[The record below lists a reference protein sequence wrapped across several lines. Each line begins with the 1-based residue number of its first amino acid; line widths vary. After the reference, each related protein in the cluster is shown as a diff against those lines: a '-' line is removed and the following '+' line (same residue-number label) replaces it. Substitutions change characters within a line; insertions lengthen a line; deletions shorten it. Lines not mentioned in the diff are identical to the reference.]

1 LENFLLNVYVARS
14 LGVAQ
19 LGAFS
24 LAYVTYGLANNA
36 NRGLAIEPLLVRFS
50 ASGPRIWRRAAKGS
64 VSTSLLVG
72 IVLGLC
78 ALAAGAV
85 IGGTTGLA
93 FYGLGVV
100 FPVVLLQ
107 DSWRY
112 AFFSWGRGYHALIN
126 DTIWLIVQL
135 PLMIFLKRT
144 GHANVFWFV
153 LAWGAGAFVGAIV
166 GSFQAKIVPN
176 LGTTKQWLVRHRDLG
191 LRFLVENTGG
201 NASTT
206 LLSYGI
212 SYILGIVAVG
222 SIRAAGVLMGPLN
235 IMFYGIGMLTVPEAA
250 RILHKSP
257 RRLPLYCIALSAGLT
272 TLTLLWTVLLLV
284 GLPHGLGNLM
294 LGGIWRHT
302 YPLVLPTA
310 ALTVAGALGIG
321 AGVGLHAL
329 GAARRSM
336 RATLIGSGLI
346 LAFSLLGAA
355 IAGVVGTL
363 YFGAVATV
371 ISTVIS
377 WWQFRKA
384 LREPNS
390 VRDSHQ
396 SRKNGHQRPDAQ
408 VGLPG
413 AGYPDEESADPGY
426 SSRGYSGNGQ
436 SGTSY
441 AGEGYGPSG
450 YGGSQSGNPQ
460 FGKSPYGSGA
470 YGAGGYSS
478 QGIASAGQAGTG
490 GAVGYRDAGYGGGSG
505 AAYGDQGH
513 QGADYQDP
521 SYGQRHHGGFGRGP
535 GSAANGSA
543 NGHAVAFAYQGGPSA
558 RGRRPMSPQEPGPDI
573 PQFTVPGAV
582 AAANENSTATP
593 RPYGRISI
601 FTLLDDKVVEF
612 DRLAER
618 AAEGVRTAEPDTL
631 VYVINVVPGA
641 PMQRIIY
648 EIYRDRMAFKSHEQQ
663 PHSQRFAE
671 DRRSCVQAVNVI
683 DLRLKYAKVATLGA
697 SAVPQ
702 DSRYSQGTQTT
713 RVSQTIEPSTGTYA
727 SSGPDG
733 LEGGTTPS
741 GGRTLGSGRAWSVGP
756 LGNQGSSAD
765 SVRYPP
771 NGSYLGQRE
780 QYGDR

>member
-1 LENFLLNVYVARS
+1 MVVAERRATAALVWQVTRRASARVSWGVADQAVCALENFLLNVYVARS

-50 ASGPRIWRRAAKGS
+50 TAGPRIWRRAAKGS

-126 DTIWLIVQL
+126 DTIWLIVQV

-153 LAWGAGAFVGAIV
+153 LAWGAGALVGCII
-166 GSFQAKIVPN
+166 GSFQAKVVPD
-176 LGTTKQWLVRHRDLG
+176 LRTTKQWLVRHRDLG

-206 LLSYGI
+206 LQSYGI

-250 RILHKSP
+250 RILRRSP

-284 GLPHGLGNLM
+284 GLPHGLGNLL
-294 LGGIWRHT
+294 LGGIWRRT

-363 YFGAVATV
+363 YFGAAATV
-371 ISTVIS
+371 IGTLIS

-384 LREPNS
+384 LREPNN

-396 SRKNGHQRPDAQ
+396 SRSNGHQRPDSQEA
-408 VGLPG
+408 LPG
-413 AGYPDEESADPGY
+413 AGYPDEESAGPGY
-426 SSRGYSGNGQ
+426 SSPGYSDNGQ

-441 AGEGYGPSG
+441 ASEDYGRSG
-450 YGGSQSGNPQ
+450 YGDSQYRNPQSG
-460 FGKSPYGSGA
+460 KSQYGSGA
-470 YGAGGYSS
+470 YGVGGYGS
-478 QGIASAGQAGTG
+478 QGTASAGQAGTG
-490 GAVGYRDAGYGGGSG
+490 GAVGYRDAGYGGGGSG

-513 QGADYQDP
+513 QGADDQDP
-521 SYGQRHHGGFGRGP
+521 SHGQRHYSGFGRGP
-535 GSAANGSA
+535 GSAYNGSA
-543 NGHAVAFAYQGGPSA
+543 NGHAVTPAYQGGPSA
-558 RGRRPMSPQEPGPDI
+558 RGRRPLSPQEPEPDI
-573 PQFTVPGAV
+573 PQFTALGAV
-582 AAANENSTATP
+582 AAANGSSTAAP

-612 DRLAER
+612 DRLAKR
-618 AAEGVRTAEPDTL
+618 AAEGVRTAEPDAL
-631 VYVINVVPGA
+631 VYAINVVPGA
-641 PMQRIIY
+641 PTQRIIY
-648 EIYRDRMAFKSHEQQ
+648 EIYRDRGAFESHEQH
-663 PHSQRFAE
+663 PHTQRFAK
-671 DRRSCVQAVNVI
+671 DRRSCVRAVNVI

-697 SAVPQ
+697 SAVSP
-702 DSRYSQGTQTT
+702 G
-713 RVSQTIEPSTGTYA
+713 
-727 SSGPDG
+727 
-733 LEGGTTPS
+733 
-741 GGRTLGSGRAWSVGP
+741 GGRTLGSGRAWAVGP
-756 LGNQGSSAD
+756 PGDQGSAAD
-765 SVRYPP
+765 SGRYPA
-771 NGSYLGQRE
+771 NGTYPGQGE
-780 QYGDR
+780 LYGDR

>member
-1 LENFLLNVYVARS
+1 MVVAERRAAAALVWQVTRKASARVSWGVADQAVCALENFLLSVYVARS

-50 ASGPRIWRRAAKGS
+50 AAGPRIWRRAAKGS

-78 ALAAGAV
+78 AIAAGAV
-85 IGGTTGLA
+85 MGGTTGLA

-126 DTIWLIVQL
+126 DTIWLLVQV

-144 GHANVFWFV
+144 GHANVFWFI
-153 LAWGAGAFVGAIV
+153 LAWGAGAFVGSII
-166 GSFQAKIVPN
+166 GSFQAKVVPN
-176 LGTTKQWLVRHRDLG
+176 PRAAKQWLVKHRDLG

-201 NASTT
+201 NASIT
-206 LLSYGI
+206 LQSYGI

-250 RILHKSP
+250 RILRRSP

-284 GLPHGLGNLM
+284 GLPHGLGNLL
-294 LGGIWRHT
+294 LGSIWRRT
-302 YPLVLPTA
+302 YPLILPTA

-346 LAFSLLGAA
+346 LAFSLLGAV

-363 YFGAVATV
+363 YFGAAASAIGTL
-371 ISTVIS
+371 IS
-377 WWQFRKA
+377 WWNFREA
-384 LREPNS
+384 LRES
-390 VRDSHQ
+390 DTVWGSHQ
-396 SRKNGHQRPDAQ
+396 SGRNRHQQENGHQRPDVQA
-408 VGLPG
+408 GLPG
-413 AGYPDEESADPGY
+413 ARNPDEEFTGPGDGY
-426 SSRGYSGNGQ
+426 SR
-436 SGTSY
+436 
-441 AGEGYGPSG
+441 SG
-450 YGGSQSGNPQ
+450 YGGTQYTNPQSG
-460 FGKSPYGSGA
+460 KSQYRSGA
-470 YGAGGYSS
+470 YDTGGYGS
-478 QGIASAGQAGTG
+478 QDTASAGQAGTG
-490 GAVGYRDAGYGGGSG
+490 GAVGYRDAGYGGGRFGG
-505 AAYGDQGH
+505 AAYGDQEHRGGEP
-513 QGADYQDP
+513 GAGTPQ
-521 SYGQRHHGGFGRGP
+521 FTERGAIA
-535 GSAANGSA
+535 AANG
-543 NGHAVAFAYQGGPSA
+543 
-558 RGRRPMSPQEPGPDI
+558 
-573 PQFTVPGAV
+573 
-582 AAANENSTATP
+582 NSTAAP
-593 RPYGRISI
+593 RPYGRLSI
-601 FTLLDDKVVEF
+601 FTLLDEKIAEF
-612 DRLAER
+612 DRLAEL

-631 VYVINVVPGA
+631 VYVINVVPRA

-648 EIYRDRMAFKSHEQQ
+648 EIHRDRAAFESHERQ
-663 PHSQRFAE
+663 PHIQRFAE
-671 DRRSCVQAVNVI
+671 DRRSCVQAANII
-683 DLRLKYAKVATLGA
+683 DLRLEYAKVASPGA

-702 DSRYSQGTQTT
+702 DSR
-713 RVSQTIEPSTGTYA
+713 
-727 SSGPDG
+727 SS
-733 LEGGTTPS
+733 
-741 GGRTLGSGRAWSVGP
+741 
-756 LGNQGSSAD
+756 
-765 SVRYPP
+765 
-771 NGSYLGQRE
+771 
-780 QYGDR
+780 

>member
-1 LENFLLNVYVARS
+1 MVVAERRAAAALMWQVTRKASARVSWGVADQAVCALENFLLSVYVARS

-126 DTIWLIVQL
+126 DTIWLLVQV

-153 LAWGAGAFVGAIV
+153 LAWGAGAFVGSII
-166 GSFQAKIVPN
+166 GSFQAKVVPN
-176 LGTTKQWLVRHRDLG
+176 PRAARQWLVKHRDLG

-206 LLSYGI
+206 LQSYGI

-250 RILHKSP
+250 RILHRSP

-284 GLPHGLGNLM
+284 GVPHGLGNLL
-294 LGGIWRHT
+294 LGSIWHRT
-302 YPLVLPTA
+302 YPLILPTA

-355 IAGVVGTL
+355 IAGVVGAL
-363 YFGAVATV
+363 YFGAAATV
-371 ISTVIS
+371 IGTLIS

-384 LREPNS
+384 LRESNS
-390 VRDSHQ
+390 VQGSHQ
-396 SRKNGHQRPDAQ
+396 SGRNRHQPENGYQRRDVQA
-408 VGLPG
+408 GLPS
-413 AGYPDEESADPGY
+413 ARNPDEEFTSPGD
-426 SSRGYSGNGQ
+426 GYYRS
-436 SGTSY
+436 
-441 AGEGYGPSG
+441 E
-450 YGGSQSGNPQ
+450 YGGTQYTNPQ
-460 FGKSPYGSGA
+460 PGKSEYRSGA
-470 YGAGGYSS
+470 YDTGDYSS
-478 QGIASAGQAGTG
+478 QDTASAGQAETG
-490 GAVGYRDAGYGGGSG
+490 GAVGYRDAGYGGGRFGG
-505 AAYGDQGH
+505 AAYGDQEHRRGEP
-513 QGADYQDP
+513 GASTPQ
-521 SYGQRHHGGFGRGP
+521 FTERGAIA
-535 GSAANGSA
+535 AANG
-543 NGHAVAFAYQGGPSA
+543 
-558 RGRRPMSPQEPGPDI
+558 
-573 PQFTVPGAV
+573 
-582 AAANENSTATP
+582 NSTATP
-593 RPYGRISI
+593 RPYGRLSI
-601 FTLLDDKVVEF
+601 FTLLDGKITEF

-631 VYVINVVPGA
+631 VYVINVVPKA

-648 EIYRDRMAFKSHEQQ
+648 EIYRDRTAFESHERQ
-663 PHSQRFAE
+663 PHIKRFVE
-671 DRRSCVQAVNVI
+671 DRRSCVQAANII
-683 DLRLKYAKVATLGA
+683 DLRLEYAKVASMGA
-697 SAVPQ
+697 SAIPQ
-702 DSRYSQGTQTT
+702 DSR
-713 RVSQTIEPSTGTYA
+713 
-727 SSGPDG
+727 SS
-733 LEGGTTPS
+733 
-741 GGRTLGSGRAWSVGP
+741 
-756 LGNQGSSAD
+756 
-765 SVRYPP
+765 
-771 NGSYLGQRE
+771 
-780 QYGDR
+780 